1 MKTLIFMRHAH
12 PQYGYGLNDVERPL
26 TDEGRKAATD
36 MAVFLQRNDFIPE
49 RILTSHAKRAM
60 ETTEIVADCLGV
72 ELSKVTIH
80 EKIYFGYTTDDM
92 LSIIHSI
99 EDEVS
104 TLMII
109 GHNPD
114 ISVFAGNM
122 SMEHG
127 LTFPPAGVV
136 VMTVNVDRWNSVE
149 PRQATI
155 VSFNSPRRN

>member
-1 MKTLIFMRHAH
+1 MRHAH
-12 PQYGYGLNDVERPL
+12 PQYGYGINDVDRPL
-26 TDEGRKAATD
+26 TDEGRNVAAD
-36 MAVFLQRNDFIPE
+36 MAVYLQRNGFIPE
-49 RILTSHAKRAM
+49 RILTSHAKRAR
-60 ETTEIVADCLGV
+60 ETMYIVVDSLGV
-72 ELSKVTIH
+72 ESSKVTIH

-92 LSIIHSI
+92 LSIIQSI

-136 VMTVNVDRWNSVE
+136 VMTVNVDRWSSVE

-155 VSFNSPRRN
+155 VSYNSPRKK